1 MGKRG
6 KPNVLS
12 SAFGSCYEVVWK
24 VLLFQ
29 QHGPAYRRTWTDA
42 ASRLLPNWQHTHSFN
57 RSCQPSHE
65 EARASSCS
73 SQCWTMQRAQLG
85 RGWPRQVL
93 LSYWFFRILLSSPHF
108 QSNKRGNAAPECALP
123 HPFTYFFCQA
133 AHSLPFVETW
143 VVLMLV
149 WKIMEMVFVF
159 KSHWDQ
165 TPQHYL
171 YMP

>member
-1 MGKRG
+1 MEKRG

-12 SAFGSCYEVVWK
+12 FAFSSCYEVVWK

-29 QHGPAYRRTWTDA
+29 QHRPAYRRTWTDA

-93 LSYWFFRILLSSPHF
+93 LSYWFFRIIFSSAHF
-108 QSNKRGNAAPECALP
+108 QSNKRGNAAP
-123 HPFTYFFCQA
+123 
-133 AHSLPFVETW
+133 S
-143 VVLMLV
+143 VLYLIPSPTFSV
-149 WKIMEMVFVF
+149 KLHTVFPLL
-159 KSHWDQ
+159 KLESCWCCCDK
-165 TPQHYL
+165 
-171 YMP
+171 